1 MRVLIYSHSFLPNVG
16 GTETVVMLLAQ
27 GLAGHAGL
35 SPRTPLELILVT
47 PTPAEG
53 INDSDLPFRV
63 VRQPTLMALVK
74 LLRRADIIH
83 LAGPVLVPIILA
95 LLLRKPIVIEHH
107 GFQAVCPNGQLLYNP
122 TKTPCPGHFMAKRY
136 RECVRCNRA
145 QGQPES
151 LKMWLLTFPRRWL
164 CQRAS
169 ANILPTDWLRTVLQ
183 LRRTVTI
190 HHGLAPLNKCQ
201 SSPDAPTVPTFA
213 FMGRLVSS
221 KGTRVL
227 LEAAHQLKEKGY
239 VFQIKIIGEGPEREA
254 LEMLALGLQIKDRI
268 HFLGYVSNEQSQQSL
283 SDATALVVPSL
294 AGEVFG
300 LVVVENMLH
309 GKALI
314 VSDMGSLREVVGDTA
329 LVFEAGDVSALAY
342 CMQRILERPDLA
354 ASLGSAAR
362 ARAMQLFNLDSM
374 IERHI
379 SLYDQ
384 LLCS

>member
-1 MRVLIYSHSFLPNVG
+1 MRVLIYSHAFLPKVG

-27 GLAGHAGL
+27 GLARHAGL
-35 SPRTPLELILVT
+35 SSRMPLEITVVT

-53 INDSDLPFRV
+53 VNDSDLPFRV
-63 VRQPTLMALVK
+63 VRQPSLMALVR
-74 LLRRADIIH
+74 LLRWADIIH
-83 LAGPVLVPIILA
+83 LAGPVLVPMIVG

-122 TKTPCPGHFMAKRY
+122 TQTLCPGHFMAKRY

-145 QGQPES
+145 HGILQS

-169 ANILPTDWLRTVLQ
+169 TNILPTEWLTTVLQ
-183 LRRTVTI
+183 LQHTVTI
-190 HHGLAPLNKCQ
+190 HHGLVPLK
-201 SSPDAPTVPTFA
+201 SRRDGHYAPTVPTFA

-221 KGTRVL
+221 KGARVL
-227 LEAAHQLKEKGY
+227 LEAAHQLKAKGY
-239 VFQIKIIGEGPEREA
+239 VFQIKIIGEGPERDA
-254 LEMLALGLQIKDRI
+254 LEMLALGLQIRDRI
-268 HFLGYVSNEQSQQSL
+268 DFLGHVSSEQSQQSL
-283 SDATALVVPSL
+283 SDTAAVVVPSL

-309 GKALI
+309 GKTLI

-329 LVFEAGDVSALAY
+329 LIFPAGDVSALAH
-342 CMQRILERPDLA
+342 CMQQVMERPDLA

-362 ARAMQLFNLDSM
+362 ARAMQLFNQDSM

>member
-1 MRVLIYSHSFLPNVG
+1 MRVLIYSHAFLPKVG

-27 GLAGHAGL
+27 GLARHAGHC
-35 SPRTPLELILVT
+35 SSTPLELTLVT

-53 INDSDLPFRV
+53 VNDSDLPFRV
-63 VRQPTLMALVK
+63 VRQPTLMALVQ

-83 LAGPVLVPIILA
+83 LAGPVLVPMIVG

-122 TKTPCPGHFMAKRY
+122 TQTLCPGHFMAKRY

-145 QGQPES
+145 PGKLQS
-151 LKMWLLTFPRRWL
+151 FKMWLLTFPRRWL
-164 CQRAS
+164 CQHAS
-169 ANILPTDWLRTVLQ
+169 ANILPTDWLATVLQ
-183 LRRTVTI
+183 LQHTVTI
-190 HHGLAPLNKCQ
+190 HHGLVPLKNRQ
-201 SSPDAPTVPTFA
+201 AGHNAPTVPTFA

-221 KGTRVL
+221 KGARVL
-227 LEAAHQLKEKGY
+227 LEAAHQLKAKGY
-239 VFQIKIIGEGPEREA
+239 VFQLKIIGEGPEREA
-254 LEMLALGLQIKDRI
+254 LETLALGLQIKDCI
-268 HFLGYVSNEQSQQSL
+268 HFLGYVSNEQSQESL
-283 SDATALVVPSL
+283 SDTAALVVPSL

-309 GKALI
+309 GKTLI
-314 VSDMGSLREVVGDTA
+314 VSDIGSLREVVGDTA
-329 LVFEAGDVSALAY
+329 LVFPAGDVSALAY
-342 CMQRILERPDLA
+342 CMQRIMERPDLA

-362 ARAMQLFNLDSM
+362 ARAMQLFNRDSM
-374 IERHI
+374 IERHV

>member
-1 MRVLIYSHSFLPNVG
+1 MRVLIYSHAFLPKVG

-27 GLAGHAGL
+27 GLARHAGL
-35 SPRTPLELILVT
+35 SSSTPLELTLVT

-53 INDSDLPFRV
+53 VDDSDLPFRV
-63 VRQPTLMALVK
+63 LRQPTLMALVQ

-83 LAGPVLVPIILA
+83 LAGPVLVPMIVG

-122 TKTPCPGHFMAKRY
+122 TQTLCPGHFMAKRY
-136 RECVRCNRA
+136 RECVRCNA
-145 QGQPES
+145 ASGKLQS

-169 ANILPTDWLRTVLQ
+169 ANILPTDWLATVLQ
-183 LRRTVTI
+183 LQHTVTI
-190 HHGLAPLNKCQ
+190 HHGLAPLKIRQASHN
-201 SSPDAPTVPTFA
+201 APTVPTFA

-221 KGTRVL
+221 KGARVL
-227 LEAAHQLKEKGY
+227 LEAAHELKAKGY
-239 VFQIKIIGEGPEREA
+239 VFQIKIIGEGLEREA
-254 LEMLALGLQIKDRI
+254 LETLALRLQIKDCI
-268 HFLGYVSNEQSQQSL
+268 HFLGYVSNEQL
-283 SDATALVVPSL
+283 EDTLPDTAALVVPSL

-309 GKALI
+309 GRTLI
-314 VSDMGSLREVVGDTA
+314 VSDLGSLREVIGDA
-329 LVFEAGDVSALAY
+329 GLIFPPGDVSALAH
-342 CMQRILERPDLA
+342 CMQQVMERPDWA

-362 ARAMQLFNLDSM
+362 VRAMQLFSQDSM

-379 SLYDQ
+379 SLYDR